1 MFELHAVKMDGH
13 STPNPY
19 VLNVT
24 NEGSQA
30 ATVIPCLGFGDFD
43 RYGKLFK
50 ACWAEITAL

>member
-1 MFELHAVKMDGH
+1 MDGH